1 MVGLIIQG
9 SSIIL
14 ILLLHKIILHLLKII
29 LLLLKIILLLLK
41 RILLL
46 KRTQL
51 FLILIEIIR
60 KINQLLVDE
69 IEIEENQIY
78 PAADLKKD
86 LGIDSLD
93 FVDLF
98 VIIERNFGVKM
109 KAEEMADI
117 KSLQDFYDYIINRVR
132 SN

>member
-1 MVGLIIQG
+1 MQNE
-9 SSIIL
+9 
-14 ILLLHKIILHLLKII
+14 
-29 LLLLKIILLLLK
+29 
-41 RILLL
+41 
-46 KRTQL
+46 
-51 FLILIEIIR
+51 EIIHR
-60 KINQLLVDE
+60 INQLLVDE
-69 IEIEENQIY
+69 IEIEEEKIS

-86 LGIDSLD
+86 LEIDSLD

-117 KSLQDFYDYIINRVR
+117 KSLQDFYDYIIKRVH

>member
-1 MVGLIIQG
+1 M
-9 SSIIL
+9 
-14 ILLLHKIILHLLKII
+14 
-29 LLLLKIILLLLK
+29 
-41 RILLL
+41 RND
-46 KRTQL
+46 
-51 FLILIEIIR
+51 EIIS

-69 IEIEENQIY
+69 MEIEEEKIN
-78 PAADLKKD
+78 PNADLKKD
-86 LGIDSLD
+86 LEIDSLD